1 MDFVKGNY
9 NYAEIKLANS
19 KVVNKYVGKII
30 DWQENDPAR
39 QKGKIFLAYTTT
51 TNGHNHVAQSFLCSG
66 YGGWE
71 DARCQPEYGG
81 WSYDGVK
88 TFFEKVVPIS
98 RVIEAISDDEI
109 RGIRMHFSKND
120 VIFEND
126 EDEESFI
133 EIFRKMAEELE

>member
-1 MDFVKGNY
+1 MNFVKGNY

-19 KVVNKYVGKII
+19 NVVNKYVGKTI
-30 DWQENDPAR
+30 DWKENDPAR

-51 TNGHNHVAQSFLCSG
+51 TNGHNHVAEAFLCSG

-71 DARCQPEYGG
+71 DARCQPAYGG

-98 RVIEAISDDEI
+98 KVIFDEI
-109 RGIRMHFSKND
+109 RGIRIHFNKND
-120 VIFEND
+120 VIFENN
-126 EDEESFI
+126 EDKESFK
-133 EIFRKMAEELE
+133 EIFRKMVEELE